1 MCSCLFL
8 LLIQALVAWAS
19 TDSTEVHSGPWK
31 PEVITADSARSLPF
45 QTLREV
51 NSNNSSLYE
60 ELVYTVRYGFIAA
73 GEARLVT
80 EPGPTYGGRSTVRVV
95 GTGRST
101 GAFDWVFKVR
111 DHYESHV
118 DQAGLFPH
126 RFIRSVREGGYRM
139 ERDIAFE
146 PSRRTATTTEKGRTR
161 IQVLP
166 DYCQDLVSAFHFAR
180 HLPLD
185 SVAVGEVVQ
194 IPTFLDG
201 KVHQVRARKTGEER
215 IAVKAG
221 EFWCWTFKPLV
232 MKGRIW
238 KDEDDLT
245 VYVSADQ
252 FRVPVLVKTNL
263 VVGSV
268 RLELISAFR
277 TPRAP
282 SPQ

>member
-1 MCSCLFL
+1 MRHVLLSFL

-126 RFIRSVREGGYRM
+126 RFIRSVREGGV
-139 ERDIAFE
+139 
-146 PSRRTATTTEKGRTR
+146 PHG
-161 IQVLP
+161 
-166 DYCQDLVSAFHFAR
+166 AR
-180 HLPLD
+180 H
-185 SVAVGEVVQ
+185 
-194 IPTFLDG
+194 
-201 KVHQVRARKTGEER
+201 
-215 IAVKAG
+215 
-221 EFWCWTFKPLV
+221 
-232 MKGRIW
+232 
-238 KDEDDLT
+238 
-245 VYVSADQ
+245 
-252 FRVPVLVKTNL
+252 
-263 VVGSV
+263 
-268 RLELISAFR
+268 RL
-277 TPRAP
+277 
-282 SPQ
+282 